1 MSSKSFMEKEIKSNL
16 ENNQYHP
23 ILSPAYNIYPNENAN
38 TNSNACDESRIR
50 SLNFVEDEENLSFN
64 ENTDNQEINNIS
76 MKGLKIF
83 VIIFMCILILIFCDI
98 IYNTLSS

>member
-1 MSSKSFMEKEIKSNL
+1 MEKEIKSNL